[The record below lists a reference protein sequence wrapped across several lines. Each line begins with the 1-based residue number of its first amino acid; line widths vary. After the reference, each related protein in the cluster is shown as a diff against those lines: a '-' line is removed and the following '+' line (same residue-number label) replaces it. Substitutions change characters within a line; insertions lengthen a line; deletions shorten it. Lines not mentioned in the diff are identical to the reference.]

1 MLKNMSIKQK
11 LISIL
16 VIPLL
21 VVVILVFNLLYDSYT
36 KTTNLE
42 KFEKVIMMS
51 TKIGQLVHEIQNER
65 ILSIGFLVSEGD
77 KFETELLTQI
87 KVTSKI
93 LKEYELFL
101 RDFDASVQNKELNT
115 FLKKSKLQLKKLK
128 ANRKKVIDLSIEPMD
143 SIAYYT
149 SINQPFLKLIGNIA
163 KTSAEPELSL
173 QLTAYVNFLL
183 SKESAALEGAIGTHV
198 LEIDKYE
205 QGMSERFRD
214 LISAQKVLDEKFF
227 EYSDK
232 KTSDF
237 YKKVVSGKNIEE
249 VNRIRKTM
257 LNTSEKYALVMDI
270 QRLVGYGGII
280 HNFKNY
286 ILKGKSKYRN
296 RIYKQYKKMKVFIDE
311 YRKLPNV
318 STQEK
323 NLLTSIE
330 TVFTTYNKGIK
341 GASKANLKML
351 DMVVGVSHGPAI
363 AALNKL
369 SYSLFADPAEYWLTQ
384 TNGKIAK
391 LKKVEVYLEANL
403 NSTIHSIKTESN
415 NTMILFGVLSI
426 IAIIITLVS
435 SQMISSG
442 IIGNVRNLKN
452 GLTDFFEFINGKRD
466 DIEVMQV
473 KNRDELGLMAESIN
487 ENIENTKQNILK
499 EKALIDDTIDVANKI
514 NNGHLN
520 NQISLSSNNLALN
533 NLKDIINE
541 MLKTLDGNIKKI
553 TVVLDSYRNLDFIP
567 AVNNE
572 SVEGEIAQLGNDIN
586 SLGESITQMLVENKK
601 SGMLLNQN
609 TNVLTNNLNQLSNAS
624 NVQAASLEE
633 TAASIEE
640 LTANFKANNLSTN
653 EMAKYGNLV
662 KSSVET
668 GQKLADSTVDSMNE
682 INKQTTA
689 ISDAIGVID
698 QIAFQTNIL
707 SLNAAVEAA
716 TAGEAGKGFAVVAQE
731 VRNLA
736 SRSAEAAKEIK
747 ELVENA
753 QSKTEDGKKISDD
766 MINGYKD
773 LNENISKTIDLIEN
787 VSTAS
792 KEQESGII
800 QINDAVNSLDKL
812 TQENAQNTASADSIA
827 KETEKISHSIV
838 ESADAKEFEG
848 KNSID
853 IGDME
858 TTQTNSYDTSKMTEK
873 RDVKIDKTI
882 VSASNDNEWENF

>member
-21 VVVILVFNLLYDSYT
+21 VVVILVFNLLFESYS
-36 KTTNLE
+36 KNVHLE

-51 TKIGQLVHEIQNER
+51 TKIGQLIHEIQNER
-65 ILSIGFLVSEGD
+65 IFSVGFLVSEGD
-77 KFETELLTQI
+77 KFEKELLSQT
-87 KVTSKI
+87 KVTSKV
-93 LKEYELFL
+93 LKEFELFL
-101 RDFDASVQNKELNT
+101 SDFDTSLYDKEFNGFLNKAKT
-115 FLKKSKLQLKKLK
+115 QLKKLK
-128 ANRKKVIDLSIEPMD
+128 VNRVKVIDLEIEPMD
-143 SIAYYT
+143 IIAYYT
-149 SINQPFLKLIGNIA
+149 SINQSFLKLIGDIA
-163 KTSAEPELSL
+163 KTSVEPELSL

-205 QGMSERFRD
+205 KGMSERFRD
-214 LISAQKVLDEKFF
+214 LISAQKVFDEKFLD
-227 EYSDK
+227 YSDK

-237 YKKVVSGKNIEE
+237 YKKVVSGENITE
-249 VNRIRKTM
+249 VNRIRKIM
-257 LNTSEKYALVMDI
+257 LNTSEKYAIVMDI

-296 RIYKQYKKMKVFIDE
+296 KIYKQYKKMKIFMDA
-311 YRKLPNV
+311 YRSLPNV

-363 AALNKL
+363 KALNKL
-369 SYSLFADPAEYWLTQ
+369 SYSLFADSSEYWLTQ

-403 NSTIHSIKTESN
+403 NNTISSIKTESY
-415 NTMILFGVLSI
+415 NTMILFGVLSML
-426 IAIIITLVS
+426 AIIITLVS
-435 SQMISSG
+435 SQIITSG
-442 IIGNVRNLKN
+442 IIGNVKSLKK
-452 GLTDFFEFINGKRD
+452 GLTEFFEFINFKRD
-466 DIEVMQV
+466 DIEAIPV

-487 ENIENTKQNILK
+487 LNIENTKQNILK
-499 EKALIDDTIDVANKI
+499 EKALIDDTISVANKI

-520 NQISLSSNNLALN
+520 NQITLSSNNLALN

-553 TVVLDSYRNLDFIP
+553 TVVLDSYRNLNFIP
-567 AVNNE
+567 EVNNE

-586 SLGESITQMLVENKK
+586 SLGSSITEMLVENKR
-601 SGMLLNQN
+601 SGMILSQN
-609 TNVLTNNLNQLSNAS
+609 TQNLTNNLNQLSNAS

-640 LTANFKANNLSTN
+640 LTANFKANNVSTN

-662 KSSVET
+662 KNSVEM

-682 INKQTTA
+682 INQQTTA

-747 ELVENA
+747 DLVANA

-812 TQENAQNTASADSIA
+812 TQENAQNTSSADAIA
-827 KETEKISHSIV
+827 KETEKISNSIV
-838 ESADAKEFEG
+838 SSADSKEFAG
-848 KNSID
+848 KDSID
-853 IGDME
+853 ISAVSSV
-858 TTQTNSYDTSKMTEK
+858 QNSSDNTK
-873 RDVKIDKTI
+873 KINPI
-882 VSASNDNEWENF
+882 VTPKSSDNDWDNF